1 MEIIVNYI
9 KNVFFIYILMTI
21 IDCLV
26 ANKKY
31 ESYIKLMCGLILI
44 FVLIKPLADFV
55 IKGKSDLINFDL
67 YEKNDIE
74 QDVYNMIFEMQNGRN
89 QEILFYYKSSISE
102 KADEYVRANG
112 YELCDIDVEI
122 DMDTEGDDFGK
133 IIILR
138 LWITPDTSQR
148 KEYAS
153 EDDLVN
159 QIQNKNE
166 KNNTESGNEE
176 NSNKVN
182 SGRESSGTENSN
194 IINSNKVNSS
204 TENPNNESFQ
214 VTKIK
219 NDLANFY
226 NLSMS
231 NIYINII
238 DRQ

>member
-1 MEIIVNYI
+1 
-9 KNVFFIYILMTI
+9 MTI

-44 FVLIKPLADFV
+44 FVMIKPLADFV
-55 IKGKSDLINFDL
+55 IKDKSGLINFDV

-138 LWITPDTSQR
+138 LWITPDTSQIN
-148 KEYAS
+148 EYVF

-159 QIQNKNE
+159 RIENKI
-166 KNNTESGNEE
+166 KNTNTENGNE
-176 NSNKVN
+176 
-182 SGRESSGTENSN
+182 
-194 IINSNKVNSS
+194 
-204 TENPNNESFQ
+204 ENPNNESFQ

-226 NLSMS
+226 NLPMS

>member
-9 KNVFFIYILMTI
+9 KNIFFIYILMTI

-44 FVLIKPLADFV
+44 FVMIKPLADFV
-55 IKGKSDLINFDL
+55 IKDKSGLINFDV

-138 LWITPDTSQR
+138 LWITPDTSQIN
-148 KEYAS
+148 EYVF

-159 QIQNKNE
+159 RIENKI
-166 KNNTESGNEE
+166 KNTNTENGNE
-176 NSNKVN
+176 
-182 SGRESSGTENSN
+182 
-194 IINSNKVNSS
+194 
-204 TENPNNESFQ
+204 ENPNNESFQ

-226 NLSMS
+226 NLPMS